1 MERTGEAYLQ
11 QCPGYSKF
19 EPLLSLRRVCTGPS
33 RTFSPTARFT
43 EGTSMK
49 HPRQFPFWAIAI
61 LVMLLVNTAPRSFAQ
76 DRMSDKD
83 IQSLMKNLQQDSK
96 KFQSKFNSDIQK
108 SPIRNTSEEKDSKT
122 LVKRFTDQ
130 THGMLNQFKQ
140 TKNADQALPV
150 VLDSAGKIDKLLATT
165 PMNDATKDAWARV
178 KDELNTL
185 SKQFNIKFQIGQ

>member
-1 MERTGEAYLQ
+1 
-11 QCPGYSKF
+11 
-19 EPLLSLRRVCTGPS
+19 
-33 RTFSPTARFT
+33 
-43 EGTSMK
+43 MK

-61 LVMLLVNTAPRSFAQ
+61 VVMLLVNTAPRSFAQ